1 MRRLGAKSNWTRT
14 ELAIGCA
21 VVAVTLLLV
30 ALILLRSKGAHSV
43 DSTTMPDGWHAGG
56 VAK

>member
-21 VVAVTLLLV
+21 VVAVTLLLLG
-30 ALILLRSKGAHSV
+30 LILLRSKGAHSV
-43 DSTTMPDGWHAGG
+43 DSTTMPD
-56 VAK
+56 